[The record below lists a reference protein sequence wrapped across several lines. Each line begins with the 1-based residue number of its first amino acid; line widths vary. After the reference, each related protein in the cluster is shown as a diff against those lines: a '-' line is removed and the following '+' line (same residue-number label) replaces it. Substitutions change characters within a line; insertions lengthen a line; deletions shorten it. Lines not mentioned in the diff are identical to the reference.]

1 MEPSVSAPA
10 ALASA
15 IPASAVPADSP
26 LLTVEAALDP
36 AIPAASADI
45 PVLQAGPTQGVLQA
59 GPTQG
64 VPCAPE
70 EPHAVANYV
79 LANSL
84 VDETYTESACSSN
97 TRTIYNLHDV
107 YFAGSTPSCEEVVI
121 AHNPEYGTC
130 LFLDHEIQS
139 ASSDEA
145 IYHEHLVHP
154 ALNATVGK
162 PGKHVLVVGGG
173 EGATCREVLKWSV
186 DSVATVDWVD
196 IDKPLVD
203 LCRKHMAYAGDDV
216 YNDPRLEFH
225 AADIRAFLKSTEV
238 RYDVIILDL
247 PDPDAETLM
256 AESKKEDETSHS
268 LYSVAFFQMLKAHLA
283 TDGVIASHC
292 GPVLPGGDPEQRRA
306 GLHWIQKAAA
316 AAAVDRGT
324 AYHVGIPSFQGEWGF
339 WMSTRPSGS
348 SYFPPGLFVMDLTT
362 QTAAFMWPDYWL
374 SSFVGIIL

>member
-10 ALASA
+10 ALASVA
-15 IPASAVPADSP
+15 LASAALASAVPAD
-26 LLTVEAALDP
+26 T
-36 AIPAASADI
+36 
-45 PVLQAGPTQGVLQA
+45 PVLQAGPTQGVL
-59 GPTQG
+59 P

-84 VDETYTESACSSN
+84 VDNTYTESACSSN

-256 AESKKEDETSHS
+256 AESKKEETSHS